1 MSGRRS
7 FVAVV
12 FALLLGVSV
21 LAVGCANS
29 GGPTSPSPTTVTTT
43 VLPPARTTLSVGGVI
58 PSAPVTF
65 TYGDSISVDVS
76 WEMTAEDWAK
86 ATNPGVIVCV
96 GQERDT
102 IVADAC
108 RGKGL
113 SAASGSLP
121 AIPATIPARAPS
133 NTVPQT
139 NFIQV
144 FLVRDR
150 NLSPYQ
156 ENITAEEGLHF
167 PLNRL
172 SPLLVGDPSSVERSI
187 TWTSR

>member
-1 MSGRRS
+1 
-7 FVAVV
+7 
-12 FALLLGVSV
+12 
-21 LAVGCANS
+21 
-29 GGPTSPSPTTVTTT
+29 
-43 VLPPARTTLSVGGVI
+43 
-58 PSAPVTF
+58 
-65 TYGDSISVDVS
+65 
-76 WEMTAEDWAK
+76 
-86 ATNPGVIVCV
+86 
-96 GQERDT
+96 
-102 IVADAC
+102 
-108 RGKGL
+108 
-113 SAASGSLP
+113 
-121 AIPATIPARAPS
+121 
-133 NTVPQT
+133 VPQT